1 MRFDDATKNTATVIA
16 VNSGAFTGAAIDVSN
31 YSHSIITLVLD
42 SGAGED
48 LTASIE
54 DSDDGSS
61 FAATAVPSISVGAS
75 SGLVVQ
81 TFHLDT
87 INVRRYIRLVTAGNS
102 PATVFGAACWL
113 MNNAQ
118 SLATPPNVKL

>member
-16 VNSGAFTGAAIDVSN
+16 VNSAAFTGSAIDLAN
-31 YSHSIITLVLD
+31 YSHAIITLVMD

-61 FAATAVPSISVGAS
+61 FEATAVPSISVGES
-75 SGLVVQ
+75 SGLIVR

-87 INVRRYIRLVTAGNS
+87 MNLRRYIRLATTGDS
-102 PATVFGAACWL
+102 PATVYGAACWL

-118 SLATPPNVKL
+118 SLATAPSIKL